1 VIVLVL
7 GGSRSG
13 KSDVGEQIAQRLGGR
28 VTFVATATPTDPDMA
43 ARIEAHRARRP
54 DDWRTVECDQDLV
67 DAVSGLD
74 DTVLIDSLGNWVAR
88 APGMRVDAPA
98 LATALR
104 SRSGSTVVISE
115 EVGLAVH
122 APTEAG
128 RRFADA
134 LGVVNRAVAAV
145 ADRALLVIAG
155 RVVSLAPLDLTQGPA
170 AG

>member
-1 VIVLVL
+1 MIVLVL